1 VSRPGAAAG
10 RSPVPGRRTLPTGR
24 VCLRTAHARV
34 RARMR
39 VRVPVRAPVRVRGAR
54 PDDGRAVVEFIFLGI
69 LLLLPLLYLVLTA
82 ARIQAAAFS
91 ASLAGREAGRAFVS
105 AASEEDAHV
114 RARAAAG
121 LAFADFG
128 FEQREAR
135 VEIAC
140 DGTPCLRPEGRVTTR
155 ALIEVRLPLV
165 PDFIADRVPSS
176 VSISSTH
183 VATVDRFVAR

>member
-1 VSRPGAAAG
+1 VKGSRAATAGQPG
-10 RSPVPGRRTLPTGR
+10 PGRCGTPTGR
-24 VCLRTAHARV
+24 VCAV
-34 RARMR
+34 RALARIR
-39 VRVPVRAPVRVRGAR
+39 VAGPR
-54 PDDGRAVVEFIFLGI
+54 DEGRAVVEFIFLGI

-91 ASLAGREAGRAFVS
+91 ASLAGREAGRAFIT
-105 AASEEDAHV
+105 AATEEDASA

-121 LAFADFG
+121 LAFDDFG
-128 FEQREAR
+128 FEPGEAG

-165 PDFIADRVPSS
+165 PDFIAEHVPSS
-176 VSISSTH
+176 VSISSSH